1 MFRLVLASVRHN
13 TGRYVA
19 TLVAIVTGVAFYTAT
34 GFVSDR
40 VIDTLE
46 GDVDR
51 HYGNVDVAVVP
62 ATTDNSA
69 AHVAGEQA
77 TVSGKVADDLLALDG
92 IDAGAGV
99 LTGTVAFLGADG
111 QPFAEDATGRL
122 WVDDDD
128 LNPMDLEAG
137 RAPRSV
143 GEITVDRGLAADHDL
158 EVGQEVTLLTLAGDQ
173 SVTVVGLTRFGNN
186 DGLDSSGT
194 VSLPEATAFDWLN
207 DGQVEYQSYYLR
219 GSATQDALLAEVSP
233 EVPDGFEAQTGD
245 EFRADQR
252 DEVGSFGR
260 ILKQALQGFALLAL
274 LVGGFVIYNTFSVI
288 VAQRLRELAVLA
300 AIGATGKQLKRSLR
314 NEGLVLGVVGSL
326 IGVAAGLLLT
336 FVLVGVL
343 SMFDVSL
350 PGSGVSVRPGN
361 VIGGVLLGTLITVFS
376 VTIPARR
383 AARTEPIEALRD
395 AAVEAPRQSRTRA
408 VWTGALCLLGLF
420 GLAAGSGLATVGLG
434 VVALAAGVIIGGPFV
449 ATIGARLS
457 RPVMHRFGLEG
468 RLAVDNTIRNPRRT
482 ATTAN
487 ALLIG
492 VFLVTFVAVGGTSV
506 RDFAVG
512 EINKLSS
519 ADYLVT
525 SDGGSIDP
533 GFVAK
538 MEQVE
543 HVTTVS
549 PFRRDAVTVDGE
561 PLIISSANIPEIRR
575 IAGIDVE
582 KGSLADLRDG
592 TIALVDE
599 GASKADL
606 GSTVTVTDNRGR
618 SADLRV
624 VALMDPSIDALQ
636 IGSLVDETDFGT
648 LVGDVA
654 PTVAF
659 VDVDS
664 GAQTETKDAIQALAD
679 RRPDITVQEGNA
691 VGRLVGSIFDF
702 LIKAVTGLLL
712 MSVVIALIGIVN
724 TMSLSIL
731 ERRRELGLLR
741 VVGMTDS
748 RVQRMVRLE
757 SVLIAMLG
765 TVTGLVLGLVVSLG
779 LIASINRLS
788 QASVDPS
795 LPWFELVVV
804 LVAGVVLGF
813 IAALVPARRSTRLD
827 VLDAIQTT

>member
-19 TLVAIVTGVAFYTAT
+19 TLVAIITGVAFYTAT

-46 GDVDR
+46 GDVNR
-51 HYGNVDVAVVP
+51 QYGNVDVAVVP
-62 ATTDNSA
+62 AKTDASA
-69 AHVAGEQA
+69 AQVATAEA
-77 TVSGKVADDLLALDG
+77 KVSGSVADALLGLPG
-92 IDAGAGV
+92 VDAGAGV
-99 LTGTVAFLGADG
+99 LTGAVAFLGPNG
-111 QPFAEDATGRL
+111 KPFAENATGRL
-122 WVDDDD
+122 WVKDEE
-128 LNPMDLEAG
+128 LNPVDVESG
-137 RAPRSV
+137 RAPKTAT
-143 GEITVDRGLAADHDL
+143 EIAVDRGLAADHAL
-158 EVGQEVTLLTLAGDQ
+158 NVGQKVTLLTLAGEKP
-173 SVTVVGLTRFGNN
+173 VTVVGVTRFGNN
-186 DGLDSSGT
+186 DAIDSTGT
-194 VSLPEATAFDWLN
+194 VSIPEATAFDWLN

-219 GSATQDALLAEVSP
+219 GSAAQDALLAEVRP
-233 EVPDGFEAQTGD
+233 DVPDGFQAQTGD
-245 EFRADQR
+245 GFRADQR
-252 DEVGSFGR
+252 DQIGSFGR
-260 ILKQALQGFALLAL
+260 ILKRALQGFALLAL

-314 NEGLVLGVVGSL
+314 NEGFVLGVVGSL
-326 IGVAAGLLLT
+326 LGVAAGLLLT

-343 SMFDVSL
+343 SLFGVSL
-350 PGSGVSVRPGN
+350 PGSGVAVRPAN
-361 VIGGVLLGTLITVFS
+361 VIGGVLLGTFITVFS

-395 AAVEAPRQSRTRA
+395 AAVEAPKQSRARA
-408 VWTGALCLLGLF
+408 VWTVSLCVLGLLGL
-420 GLAAGSGLATVGLG
+420 LVGSGLATVGVG

-449 ATIGARLS
+449 AAGGARLS
-457 RPVMHRFGLEG
+457 RPLMHRFGLEG
-468 RLAVDNTIRNPRRT
+468 RLAVDNTLRNPQRT

-525 SDGGSIDP
+525 SKGGSIDP
-533 GFVAK
+533 AFVAK
-538 MEQVE
+538 MEKVD

-561 PLIISSANIPEIRR
+561 PLILSSANISEIRK
-575 IAGIDVE
+575 IAGIDVS
-582 KGSLADLRDG
+582 KGSLAKLDEG
-592 TIALVDE
+592 TIALVDDGE
-599 GASKADL
+599 PGTKV

-618 SADLRV
+618 SVDLRV
-624 VALMDPSIDALQ
+624 VALIDPSIDAVQ
-636 IGSLVDETDFGT
+636 VGSLVDQSTFDA

-659 VDVDS
+659 LDVDS

-679 RRPDITVQEGNA
+679 RRPDITLQEGNA

-741 VVGMTDS
+741 VIGMTDD

-765 TVTGLVLGLVVSLG
+765 TVTGLVLGIVVSLG

-788 QASVDPS
+788 EATVTPS
-795 LPWFELVVV
+795 LPWLELIGV

-813 IAALVPARRSTRLD
+813 LAALVPARRSTRLE
-827 VLDAIQTT
+827 VLDAIQST